1 MKTGQGARRGFYGDY
16 AKAHRPLVLA
26 DGADP
31 NGLLGV
37 SKNHRAQSREWKGF
51 NIPILTEAS
60 QLLQGWVQWI
70 TGPTYLLRPLV
81 KPQEAQQ
88 QHDPSQKEDKKEAEQ
103 PQNLLGIHQLECHGD
118 HALRWFLPFGHD
130 LIE

>member
-1 MKTGQGARRGFYGDY
+1 MSRNATTYLRHDKFIQHSLKRYFPYPTAYQD
-16 AKAHRPLVLA
+16 
-26 DGADP
+26 
-31 NGLLGV
+31 LGIP
-37 SKNHRAQSREWKGF
+37 KNHRAQSREWKGF
-51 NIPILTEAS
+51 SIPILTEAS
-60 QLLQGWVQWI
+60 QLWQGWVQWI
-70 TGPTYLLRPLV
+70 TGPTCLLRPLV